1 MLTARRRMAAL
12 FDDHEMELSVMA
24 LIVTNSLTF
33 STMQRRSVWARQRSR
48 AFMEITS
55 GWDEREWKRNLRVS
69 RPTFFYLCSKLHAK
83 LQRTHK
89 ARAPISVETKVAIT
103 LWRLGTNVEYRT
115 ISHLFG
121 VGISTACGIVYEV
134 CQEIVRYF
142 LRMYIKIPQGHDAM
156 AVVEGFQN
164 TWDFPQC
171 FGAVDGSHI
180 PIITPADNAT
190 DYFNQKKFPSIVLQ
204 AMVDHEYRFMNVYAG
219 WPGSVHDARILAN
232 SDLFAMGEAG
242 TLVPNSV
249 QTMSGVPVP
258 VVILGNPAYP
268 LLPWLMKPYPGVG
281 LSAKHRKF
289 NNRLS
294 RARVVTECAFGR
306 LKGRWRCLLKR
317 NDIKVDFMPT
327 LVTACCVLHNICEI
341 HQDSFDHQWLDDEVT
356 QASNM
361 SRSASTIPSSSTA
374 ISIRNAL
381 CDYIDR
387 N

>member
-1 MLTARRRMAAL
+1 
-12 FDDHEMELSVMA
+12 
-24 LIVTNSLTF
+24 
-33 STMQRRSVWARQRSR
+33 MQQ
-48 AFMEITS
+48 TS
-55 GWDEREWKRNLRVS
+55 
-69 RPTFFYLCSKLHAK
+69 CK

-89 ARAPISVETKVAIT
+89 ARPPISVETKVAIT
-103 LWRLGTNVEYRT
+103 LWRLGTNVEYWT

-134 CQEIVRYF
+134 CQEIVCYF

-190 DYFNQKKFPSIVLQ
+190 DYFNRKKFPSIVLQ

-219 WPGSVHDARILAN
+219 WLGSVHDARILAN

-258 VVILGNPAYP
+258 VVILGDPAYP
-268 LLPWLMKPYPGVG
+268 LLPWLMKSYPGVG

-294 RARVVTECAFGR
+294 RPRVVTECAFGR
-306 LKGRWRCLLKR
+306 LKGRWRCLLK
-317 NDIKVDFMPT
+317 
-327 LVTACCVLHNICEI
+327 
-341 HQDSFDHQWLDDEVT
+341 
-356 QASNM
+356 
-361 SRSASTIPSSSTA
+361 
-374 ISIRNAL
+374 
-381 CDYIDR
+381 
-387 N
+387 